1 MNATRFARIAA
12 GALSI
17 VVLVA
22 SGVYLVLYL
31 YRWEWN
37 RAQISG
43 IFFIAA
49 LTTVST
55 GLVLRTV
62 HPLYERIERLERRP
76 PPSSSPL
83 GEPADQ
89 GASADALAI
98 LHAAN
103 RSRPAQRFAW
113 LTRPPRGPTV
123 FVPVLLGAGVILSFV
138 AYVIEHLAG
147 WLAGPSADRTS
158 ALLLAQDLPLGGRLD
173 RPAAPPPG
181 GAIARRGT
189 LGTRAAGWVV
199 IVAVVV
205 IAAVATIDHIGDA
218 TQSRP
223 ERSSAPGRHAL
234 LLTIDQRRDP
244 RPVEQLAEALTVAC
258 RNRLPDDVG
267 VDRIEAIDGPTVL
280 VVLDHRIGELTERR
294 FVGCLED
301 ATLDLTIAEVR
312 AP

>member
-1 MNATRFARIAA
+1 VNATRLARLAA

-17 VVLVA
+17 VVLAA

-55 GLVLRTV
+55 GLVLRTI
-62 HPLYERIERLERRP
+62 HRLDARIDRLERRTP
-76 PPSSSPL
+76 GTGMVPDA
-83 GEPADQ
+83 GAEP
-89 GASADALAI
+89 GANAETLAI
-98 LHAAN
+98 LQAAN
-103 RSRPAQRFAW
+103 RGRPTQRFAW
-113 LTRPPRGPTV
+113 LVRPPRGPTV

-147 WLAGPSADRTS
+147 WLAGPAADRTS

-173 RPAAPPPG
+173 RPAAPPPD
-181 GAIARRGT
+181 GAGPRRGT
-189 LGTRAAGWVV
+189 VGTRAAGWIVV
-199 IVAVVV
+199 LAVAAIAVVT
-205 IAAVATIDHIGDA
+205 AIDQIGDA

-223 ERSSAPGRHAL
+223 ERSAAPGRHAL
-234 LLTIDQRRDP
+234 LLTIDQRRDA
-244 RPVEQLAEALTVAC
+244 RPAAVLAEALTVAC
-258 RNRLPDDVG
+258 RNRLPDGVG

-312 AP
+312 VP